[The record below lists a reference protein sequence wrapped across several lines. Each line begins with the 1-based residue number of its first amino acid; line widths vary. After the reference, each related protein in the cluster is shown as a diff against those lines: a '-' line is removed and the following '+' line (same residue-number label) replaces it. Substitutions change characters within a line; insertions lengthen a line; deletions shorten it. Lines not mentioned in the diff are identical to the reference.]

1 MTIELIINRKDRPMT
16 DEPQTAYEWLEEAKQ
31 IIREPG
37 LISTKQ
43 QRDYLL
49 ECIEKAALAHFKEKH
64 HGDYEPVRQGDKQL
78 YELVLYDG
86 SRKEVFAFDEKD
98 AKAQHELP
106 STVKDVYAVRRWV
119 AAA

>member
-1 MTIELIINRKDRPMT
+1 MT

-37 LISTKQ
+37 LISTEQ

-49 ECIEKAALAHFKEKH
+49 ECIDKAALAHFKEKH
-64 HGDYEPVRQGDKQL
+64 GGDYEPVKQSDKQL

-86 SRKEVFAFDEKD
+86 TRHEVFATDEKE

-106 STVKDVYAVRRWV
+106 SAVEKVYGVRRWV
-119 AAA
+119 SA